1 MQNEK
6 KKKKTISLVTQTCHV
21 TSLRFLMNFFLQKT
35 KKNVLTV
42 VYKSFYAMMHVM
54 RKSSTDVKHVKDIR
68 WLGF

>member
-1 MQNEK
+1 MSCDKLAFPHE
-6 KKKKTISLVTQTCHV
+6 
-21 TSLRFLMNFFLQKT
+21 FLFTEN